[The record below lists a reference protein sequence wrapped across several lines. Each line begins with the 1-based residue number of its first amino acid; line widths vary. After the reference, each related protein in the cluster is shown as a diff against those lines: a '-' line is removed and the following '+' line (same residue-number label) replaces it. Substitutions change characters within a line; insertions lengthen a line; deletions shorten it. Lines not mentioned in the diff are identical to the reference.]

1 MNLVKR
7 VFKQSVILLIPLTII
22 SIFIEFPRL
31 PLGILVGGILG
42 LVNLRGLA
50 KGVQGL
56 TGTYRP
62 TGKLVFFSLFRL
74 AILAVVLG
82 IIIVYGK
89 VNAFGILIGFTVV
102 FISILREGLRT
113 AKELTEEQIKS
124 GTK

>member
-7 VFKQSVILLIPLTII
+7 IFKQSIILLIPLSII
-22 SIFIEFPRL
+22 SSFIEWPKL

-42 LVNLRGLA
+42 LINLRGLA

-74 AILAVVLG
+74 AILAIVLG
-82 IIIVYGK
+82 IIIVSGK

-102 FISILREGLRT
+102 FISILKEGLHA
-113 AKELTEEQIKS
+113 AKETPEEQIKS
-124 GTK
+124 CRK